1 MTITMEERI
10 YHDEYD
16 APSISVKARRV
27 VSTAAKFAEMV
38 NTAFWEDRDGD
49 CIVVYEGPDEPTA
62 ADTIPCSEMGKAAE
76 AWAVETFDWCAEMPD
91 EAEIGEPSLIDEKTG
106 DYAKFALRRVTV
118 AICDLIF
125 YGGMRIEAFDRDGCK
140 ISGIAFVPSKR
151 KMDAELAAITKDEP
165 RTQRKGCERKSKPR
179 PSRRAR

>member
-10 YHDEYD
+10 YRNEDD
-16 APSISVKARRV
+16 ASSISAKARRV

-38 NTAFWEDRDGD
+38 NTAFWEDRGGD
-49 CIVVYEGPDEPTA
+49 CIVVYEGPDGPTA
-62 ADTIPCSEMGKAAE
+62 ADTIPCSEIGKTAE
-76 AWAVETFDWCAEMPD
+76 AWALETFDWCAEMPD
-91 EAEIGEPSLIDEKTG
+91 EAEIGEPSLIDESTG
-106 DYAKFALRRVTV
+106 DYTKFAHRDVT
-118 AICDLIF
+118 IQIEDLIF
-125 YGGMRIEAFDRDGCK
+125 YGGIRLEAFDRDGCK

-165 RTQRKGCERKSKPR
+165 RTQHKRGERKPKPR